1 MPKDSVLHVIK
12 KTKKRFLKSL
22 MKDIKMFLKK
32 EKTKKENM
40 VANDIKISQKK
51 KSKG

>member
-12 KTKKRFLKSL
+12 KTRKRFLKSL
-22 MKDIKMFLKK
+22 VKDIKMFLKK

-40 VANDIKISQKK
+40 VANDIKISQKM
-51 KSKG
+51 KSKS